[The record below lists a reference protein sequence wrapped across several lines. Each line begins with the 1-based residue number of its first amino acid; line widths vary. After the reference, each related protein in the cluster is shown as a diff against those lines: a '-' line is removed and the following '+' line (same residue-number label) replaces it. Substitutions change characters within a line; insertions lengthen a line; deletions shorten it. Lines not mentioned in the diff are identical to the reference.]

1 MAKYESE
8 VKMVPQATCEQ
19 IYQKLANLE
28 TFRPVLESAADN
40 PVIKQ
45 KLQEAGQDPS
55 QLDKLKDV
63 QLTNDSVSIPAPMI
77 GSLTLTIVDR
87 EENRCV
93 KMETT
98 DSPLQATLW
107 IQMLP
112 VSAGGA
118 KIKCTLKAELNMM
131 MKMMIGKKLDGNL
144 RISGKELCDFPHF
157 LHVSVSL
164 RNDRYAYQNFD
175 S

>member
-1 MAKYESE
+1 MSE
-8 VKMVPQATCEQ
+8 QKNNQQAQPEQ
-19 IYQKLANLE
+19 DLNQQRKVRREKLA
-28 TFRPVLESAADN
+28 A
-40 PVIKQ
+40 
-45 KLQEAGQDPS
+45 LQEAGQDPS

-118 KIKCTLKAELNMM
+118 KIRCTLKAELNMM
-131 MKMMIGKKLDGNL
+131 LKMMIGKKLEKGIDNFADML
-144 RISGKELCDFPHF
+144 AQLP
-157 LHVSVSL
+157 
-164 RNDRYAYQNFD
+164 YQMM
-175 S
+175 

>member
-118 KIKCTLKAELNMM
+118 KIRCTLKAELNMI
-131 MKMMIGKKLDGNL
+131 MKMLIGKKLEKVIDNFADML
-144 RISGKELCDFPHF
+144 AELP
-157 LHVSVSL
+157 
-164 RNDRYAYQNFD
+164 
-175 S
+175 

>member
-28 TFRPVLESAADN
+28 TLRPVLESAADN

-118 KIKCTLKAELNMM
+118 KIRCTLKAELNMM
-131 MKMMIGKKLDGNL
+131 LKMMIGKKLEKGIDNFADML
-144 RISGKELCDFPHF
+144 AQLP
-157 LHVSVSL
+157 
-164 RNDRYAYQNFD
+164 YQMM
-175 S
+175 